1 MRIKYVIQ
9 VSSHRLIEK
18 KFLNGFEMPA
28 LIKLYPLFFSLA
40 TRVEIINILTIQ
52 K

>member
-1 MRIKYVIQ
+1 MRIENTTQ
-9 VSSHRLIEK
+9 LSSRRSIDK

-28 LIKLYPLFFSLA
+28 LTKLYPLFFSL
-40 TRVEIINILTIQ
+40 LLGY